1 MATMSHIEVSR
12 VIAADAATLYDLVA
26 DLPKMGEWSPENDGG
41 TWIKGATGPA
51 VGARFEG
58 ANSNGSKSWTTTV
71 TIDEADPGRSFAFR
85 SAVGP
90 IKVARW
96 QYRFEPVDGG
106 TRVTEIW
113 DDQRGWFAKK
123 VGGLASGVT
132 DRATHNRAGM
142 EATLANLAA
151 AAER

>member
-1 MATMSHIEVSR
+1 MSHIEVSR
-12 VIAADAATLYDLVA
+12 VIAADAGALYDLVA
-26 DLPKMGEWSPENDGG
+26 DLPKMAEWSPENDGG

-85 SAVGP
+85 STVGP

-96 QYRFEPVDGG
+96 QYRFEPVEGG
-106 TRVTEIW
+106 TRVTETW

-123 VGGLASGVT
+123 VGGLASGVS
-132 DRATHNRAGM
+132 DRAAHNRAGM
-142 EATLANLAA
+142 ETTLANLAA
-151 AAER
+151 SVES